1 MTALFDDPRVEA
13 LLDLALR
20 EDVGAGDCTS
30 AALVP
35 PAARARGRLLAKQD
49 VVLCGLG
56 LMAPVFDR
64 LGGAAIQVHHPDGAR
79 VAAGTVVGEVEGSAR
94 TLLTGERLVLNL
106 IQHLTGIAT
115 LTADCVA
122 RVHGTGLVI
131 RDTRKTVPGM
141 RVLAKYAV
149 RCGGGTNHRMG
160 LDDAVLIKDNHITL
174 FGRDLAG
181 CVRAARE
188 RYPALPL
195 EIEVRTLA
203 ELEAAIPAS
212 PDLILLDNMTTDQ
225 MRDAVRIAAGRVPLE
240 ASGGITL
247 DDLAAVAATGVAYVA
262 MGQLT
267 HSAGAADL
275 SLKIQPL

>member
-1 MTALFDDPRVEA
+1 MTTVFDDPRVVA
-13 LLDLALR
+13 LVDLALR
-20 EDVGAGDCTS
+20 EDIGAGDCTS
-30 AALVP
+30 EALVP
-35 PAARARGRLLAKQD
+35 RAARARGRLLAKQD

-56 LMAPVFDR
+56 AMAPVFDR
-64 LGGAAIQVHHPDGAR
+64 LGGAAIGIHHSDGAR
-79 VAAGTVVGEVEGSAR
+79 VAAGTVVAEVEGPAR

-122 RVHGTGLVI
+122 RVQGTGLVI

-174 FGRDLAG
+174 FGSDLAG
-181 CVRAARE
+181 CVRAARD
-188 RYPALPL
+188 RFPALPL

-203 ELEAAIPAS
+203 ELEAAIPAG
-212 PDLILLDNMTTDQ
+212 PDLILLDNMTTEQ
-225 MRDAVRIAAGRVPLE
+225 MRDAVRIAGGRVPLE

-275 SLKIQPL
+275 SLKIHPL